1 MSSDPVDDELL
12 ALHQRLL
19 DGDRAV
25 SSELVPLL
33 LSRLQQRLAY
43 LRASVDDPNELTSQI
58 GLAVTHYL
66 NDPERFDPSRGG
78 LVAYLA
84 MVVRGDVLN
93 ELDARRRRRTHE
105 VPAGRLV
112 ELDPPDRN
120 TIVEEEAL
128 DAVDPIDVA
137 PETAAAALQALSDV
151 GEVDLKML
159 KMMVSGVRAT
169 SAYAAVLG
177 ISHLPD
183 DLQRKA
189 VKRHKDRLQ
198 KRLERLHDRLT

>member
-1 MSSDPVDDELL
+1 MWRAPSGHGCARSTWWCSHGRRGAPMSSNLVDDELL

-33 LSRLQQRLAY
+33 LSHLQQRLAY
-43 LRASVDDPNELTSQI
+43 LRASVDDPDEVTSQT

-66 NDPERFDPSRGG
+66 NDPERFDPSRGS

-105 VPAGRLV
+105 VPSDQLV

-120 TIVEEEAL
+120 TMVKEEAL
-128 DAVDPIDVA
+128 DAA
-137 PETAAAALQALSDV
+137 
-151 GEVDLKML
+151 
-159 KMMVSGVRAT
+159 VSGAT
-169 SAYAAVLG
+169 SIRSTASSASSSTMVFRSG
-177 ISHLPD
+177 GSSS
-183 DLQRKA
+183 
-189 VKRHKDRLQ
+189 
-198 KRLERLHDRLT
+198 TS